1 MARPLF
7 EYVGNLDT
15 LLAVCVGA
23 VLATGG
29 ALVADLIQERT
40 GRKRRERDA
49 ARFFGEIL
57 TSIDRILDVAFASQK
72 IGERWGSVTRRLYR
86 TAQSEAGVYERNRER
101 LFDIRDMGLRSR
113 IHEHFLSKAVCVT
126 AVLEYCN
133 EAMEI
138 EKRLGNEDAISAE
151 RAAALKAE
159 LSEQTEARE
168 AALATLV
175 AERAKTK
182 SITSD
187 LKKLAKAEFADVEA
201 SSP

>member
-1 MARPLF
+1 MGRQLF

-29 ALVADLIQERT
+29 ALVADVIQERA

-57 TSIDRILDVAFASQK
+57 TSIDRILDVAFASQE

-101 LFDIRDMGLRSR
+101 LFDVRDMSLRSR

-126 AVLEYCN
+126 AVLEYCD
-133 EAMEI
+133 EANEI
-138 EKRLGNEDAISAE
+138 EKRLGNESAMSSE
-151 RAAALKAE
+151 REAALRAE
-159 LSEQTEARE
+159 MAAQDEARE

-187 LKKLAKAEFADVEA
+187 LQKIAKAEFAELEA
-201 SSP
+201 RSS

>member
-1 MARPLF
+1 MGRQLF

-29 ALVADLIQERT
+29 ALVADVIQERA

-57 TSIDRILDVAFASQK
+57 TSIDRILDVAFASQE

-86 TAQSEAGVYERNRER
+86 TAQNEAGVYERNRER

-113 IHEHFLSKAVCVT
+113 IHEHFLSKSVCVT

-133 EAMEI
+133 EVMEI
-138 EKRLGNEDAISAE
+138 EKRLGHDSSMSSQHDD
-151 RAAALKAE
+151 ALKAQ
-159 LSEQTEARE
+159 LAEQNESRE
-168 AALATLV
+168 AALVTLV
-175 AERAKTK
+175 EERAKTK
-182 SITSD
+182 SITAD
-187 LKKLAKAEFADVEA
+187 LQRIARVEFSEIEA
-201 SSP
+201 RAS